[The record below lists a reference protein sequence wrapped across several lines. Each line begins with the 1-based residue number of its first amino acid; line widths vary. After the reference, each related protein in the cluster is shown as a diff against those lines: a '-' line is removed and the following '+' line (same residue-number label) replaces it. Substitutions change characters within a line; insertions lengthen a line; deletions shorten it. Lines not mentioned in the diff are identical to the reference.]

1 VAVLGWTAPI
11 SPALRKNVSTAT
23 NVKVAAF
30 GQYALLS
37 PSVRSDLRQA
47 STKVNLQKADKH
59 WENGIKD
66 GSAYVAVQNHLADH
80 FNSHIDALNNKYPA
94 DRDWSHEDY
103 SHPKDPTFKKYVKD
117 VHKLTAQS
125 IDHAVNQLNLDN
137 PSGTKTVKVEQD
149 PHEPLTFKMSVHSK
163 TAKHAAGDAPDEITF
178 RVKYQTDAK
187 GNVVGFELDDGSDS
201 MSQTVELGKE
211 FLAHYGVKG
220 MRWGVRRD
228 QAVTTQTHL
237 DTGLIRRRTK
247 VVAKGGT
254 SQPAHTDA
262 VKAAVAKQVIKK
274 SGTDALSTQELRDL
288 ANRLQVE
295 NQVGILMSSKGKQ
308 YVSRQLESEGKQ
320 VLRRGATKAAP
331 HVLRKAKK
339 AAAVGATSAALAL

>member
-1 VAVLGWTAPI
+1 MA
-11 SPALRKNVSTAT
+11 
-23 NVKVAAF
+23 
-30 GQYALLS
+30 
-37 PSVRSDLRQA
+37 
-47 STKVNLQKADKH
+47 
-59 WENGIKD
+59 
-66 GSAYVAVQNHLADH
+66 
-80 FNSHIDALNNKYPA
+80 
-94 DRDWSHEDY
+94 
-103 SHPKDPTFKKYVKD
+103 
-117 VHKLTAQS
+117 
-125 IDHAVNQLNLDN
+125 
-137 PSGTKTVKVEQD
+137 
-149 PHEPLTFKMSVHSK
+149 
-163 TAKHAAGDAPDEITF
+163 
-178 RVKYQTDAK
+178 
-187 GNVVGFELDDGSDS
+187 
-201 MSQTVELGKE
+201 QTVELGKE
-211 FLAHYGVKG
+211 FLVHYGVKG
-220 MRWGVRRD
+220 MRWGVRKD